1 MNRTYISYDQL
12 PLTLQAD
19 DVASVLGISRGSAYA
34 LMHQAGF
41 PTIRIGKRMVVPRDK
56 FLQWIDEQAAA

>member
-19 DVASVLGISRGSAYA
+19 DVASVLGISRGGAYA
-34 LMHQAGF
+34 LMHQVGF

-56 FLQWIDEQAAA
+56 FLRWIDEQAAA